1 MQDLRKH
8 RNLRNAA
15 AILLRW
21 RRCHREKIS
30 DERFVLLISFF
41 VGIFTA
47 LAGWTLKWIIHTIE
61 HILTYSFSNTNAN
74 WLYLIFPVIGIGLT
88 MLFIRYIV
96 RDDIGH
102 GVTKILF
109 AIARNKSKIKLHNTF
124 TSVLASAVT
133 IGFGGSVGAE
143 APIVLTGSAIGSNL
157 GRLFH
162 LSGRHMMLLVGC
174 GAAGAVAGIFKAP
187 IAGLVFVLDTL
198 MLTILSFSF

>member
-1 MQDLRKH
+1 M
-8 RNLRNAA
+8 AA
-15 AILLRW
+15 ALLRW
-21 RRCHREKIS
+21 RRRHRDTIS
-30 DERFVLLISFF
+30 DERFVLLISLV
-41 VGIFTA
+41 VGVFTA

-61 HILTYSFSNTNAN
+61 HFLTYSFSSSGAN
-74 WLYLIFPVIGIGLT
+74 WLYLIFPVVGIGLT

-124 TSVLASAVT
+124 TSVLASAIT

-157 GRLFH
+157 
-162 LSGRHMMLLVGC
+162 
-174 GAAGAVAGIFKAP
+174 
-187 IAGLVFVLDTL
+187 
-198 MLTILSFSF
+198 